1 MAAGGGRGGLQT
13 TFAHG
18 AVHSRLAYAKEPGRL
33 PGADEPGSPAGE
45 LLGALSKEKA
55 AMSAGSHQRR
65 LQQATRNRAQ
75 NRRSADAETL
85 G

>member
-1 MAAGGGRGGLQT
+1 MAARGGRGRLQT

-18 AVHSRLAYAKEPGRL
+18 TVQSRLAYAKEPRRL
-33 PGADEPGSPAGE
+33 PGADEARSPADE
-45 LLGALSKEKA
+45 LPGILSKEKA
-55 AMSAGSHQRR
+55 AMSARSHQRR